1 MNPFGAIATLI
12 VGVAGALY
20 LFTRRASEAQRAQV
34 LLNEIHRMQL
44 RILQQKKNR
53 GKSFV

>member
-1 MNPFGAIATLI
+1 MNPFGAVATLI

-34 LLNEIHRMQL
+34 LLNEIQGDAAANIAAEKQR
-44 RILQQKKNR
+44 
-53 GKSFV
+53 